1 MKKTMKNILFLIAT
15 FIIFFTSCKKDDVID
30 GGLSTEYVNMTTYDF
45 LKSHPQHLF
54 DTTLM
59 IIDKAGLKDKVN
71 AAKTFFVPT
80 NYSIR
85 NFLLSKQQE
94 IRKQNEKLNFNIDS
108 LFKYYTP
115 KMLQD
120 SMSVYFFSGR
130 ITRNDLTE
138 KGTIYQTEEPS
149 TKLLATLEQST
160 SNDYLVDGIISQGPK
175 FIYLTKVIG
184 ERDIMKNGSLN
195 DPSGNTKLND
205 IRVLCQTTGLLT
217 NTGVV
222 HVLNNTHIW
231 AFRR

>member
-1 MKKTMKNILFLIAT
+1 MKK
-15 FIIFFTSCKKDDVID
+15 IIFLTAVIIGFLRVVKDDVID
-30 GGLSTEYVNMTTYDF
+30 GRLSIGYVNMTTYDF

-130 ITRNDLTE
+130 ITRDDLTE
-138 KGTIYQTEEPS
+138 AGTIYQTEEPS

-175 FIYLTKVIG
+175 FIYLTKIIG

-217 NTGVV
+217 NTGVI

>member
-1 MKKTMKNILFLIAT
+1 MKKTMKKILFLTTVI
-15 FIIFFTSCKKDDVID
+15 IIFLTSCKKDDVID
-30 GGLSTEYVNMTTYDF
+30 GGLSIGHVNMTTYDF

-59 IIDKAGLKDKVN
+59 IIDRAGLKDKVN

-85 NFLLSKQQE
+85 NFLLLKQQE
-94 IRKQNEKLNFNIDS
+94 LRKKDEKLNFNLDS
-108 LFKYYTP
+108 LFKYYSP

-120 SMSVYFFSGR
+120 SMLVYFFADR
-130 ITRNDLTE
+130 ITRDELTAT
-138 KGTIYQTEEPS
+138 GTIYQTEEPS

-175 FIYLTKVIG
+175 FIYLTQIIG

-222 HVLNNTHIW
+222 HVLSNGHIW

>member
-1 MKKTMKNILFLIAT
+1 MKNILFLTAT
-15 FIIFFTSCKKDDVID
+15 FIVFFTSCKKDDVID

-120 SMSVYFFSGR
+120 SMSLYFFSDR

-138 KGTIYQTEEPS
+138 KGTIYQTEESS

-175 FIYLTKVIG
+175 FIYLTKIIG

-217 NTGVV
+217 NTGVI